1 MRERGQQPQ
10 KKVQAEQ
17 RAQYFR
23 AIFDALTH
31 PAFIVDGEL
40 RIQDYNL
47 AAKPLFGAN
56 PAMALHRPGGEAI
69 HCIHADLK
77 GCGKA
82 DICKDCIIRSS
93 AMKGF
98 SGNGTF
104 RELHKAELRTG
115 NSNVSIDLL
124 ITSSRLPEILP
135 PRVLLVLEDVTKL
148 RTMHKPGSRRP
159 QMRD

>member
-1 MRERGQQPQ
+1 MRQRGQQPQ
-10 KKVQAEQ
+10 KKVQAGQ

-23 AIFDALTH
+23 AVFDALTH

-56 PAMALHRPGGEAI
+56 PAKALHRPGGEAI

-82 DICKDCIIRSS
+82 DICKDCIIRNS
-93 AMKGF
+93 AMKAF

-104 RELHKAELRTG
+104 RELHKAELHTG
-115 NSNVSIDLL
+115 NSSVSIDLL
-124 ITSSRLPEILP
+124 IISSRLPEILP

-148 RTMHKPGSRRP
+148 RTMHKPSPGRP